1 VLIFALI
8 CAVRCSSHCCQHVRL
23 TFSFVLVLLRACL
36 GSVRR
41 LSTQTSRTPYNSNVT
56 MSPAAAELIQ
66 AQQTAIV
73 DAEARLS
80 AAVDATSP
88 LPGAIDTEAGVDA
101 GRPRVVVTQDGWQQF
116 QSQDES
122 PIPTPVEEP
131 AVAPAVAE
139 SAEPVVD
146 AAETAA
152 AERQHSVAS
161 DAGASHLGAES
172 GGANKKTGGGK
183 GKRGNKKGGR

>member
-1 VLIFALI
+1 
-8 CAVRCSSHCCQHVRL
+8 VRHFGL
-23 TFSFVLVLLRACL
+23 TIAFPLFVCHTPL

-56 MSPAAAELIQ
+56 MSPAAAELVQ

-80 AAVDATSP
+80 AAMDATSS
-88 LPGAIDTEAGVDA
+88 LPGATDAEAGADA

-122 PIPTPVEEP
+122 PVPTPVEEP

-139 SAEPVVD
+139 SAVPVVD

-161 DAGASHLGAES
+161 ETSASNRDSES
-172 GGANKKTGGGK
+172 GGVNKKTGGGK

>member
-1 VLIFALI
+1 V
-8 CAVRCSSHCCQHVRL
+8 L
-23 TFSFVLVLLRACL
+23 TFVFPLFSLYAYL

-41 LSTQTSRTPYNSNVT
+41 LSTQPSRTPYNSNVT

-80 AAVDATSP
+80 AAMDATSS
-88 LPGAIDTEAGVDA
+88 LPGAIDTEAGADA

-122 PIPTPVEEP
+122 PVPTPVEEP
-131 AVAPAVAE
+131 AVAAAAAE
-139 SAEPVVD
+139 LAEPVVD
-146 AAETAA
+146 AGEPTAD
-152 AERQHSVAS
+152 ERQHSVAS

-172 GGANKKTGGGK
+172 GGVNKKTSGGK